1 MWETPSVN
9 QFFLAFQLPKALWG
23 SSEQTAVATHEL
35 MTNES
40 NLKGRGWVPFQE
52 PGPFWLVLLSW
63 ASVNRGG
70 HHPLSAVVS
79 SQDDILFP
87 PHTLLALT
95 SAPNSVMAIGIFIPI
110 FNPLTCYPCRQPPFT
125 LEFLDM
131 CDHRKGF
138 SNMHEIVYSWTY
150 FFTYD
155 KSSISM
161 SSQLKPWFKKA
172 FK

>member
-1 MWETPSVN
+1 MRATWKGGDGYLSRNQDLSDWFCWAGHQSTAAATTLSLLWFLRKTTFFSHRTPYS
-9 QFFLAFQLPKALWG
+9 LWRALP
-23 SSEQTAVATHEL
+23 
-35 MTNES
+35 
-40 NLKGRGWVPFQE
+40 
-52 PGPFWLVLLSW
+52 
-63 ASVNRGG
+63 
-70 HHPLSAVVS
+70 
-79 SQDDILFP
+79 
-87 PHTLLALT
+87 
-95 SAPNSVMAIGIFIPI
+95 IGIFIPI